1 MPVQTAPA
9 EGPHAARPAAVA
21 RAAHRVKDA
30 AMTARRVNAD
40 PSSQVKAARHAVTTA
55 ATIVDQPEAATIAAR
70 PETLTNAG
78 QAEAGTNADR
88 AVVKMPQ
95 NRRAGLLR
103 PRPENGRVWSL

>member
-1 MPVQTAPA
+1 MPVQAAPA
-9 EGPHAARPAAVA
+9 EGPHAAH
-21 RAAHRVKDA
+21 RAKDA

-40 PSSQVKAARHAVTTA
+40 PSSQVKAARHDVTTA
-55 ATIVDQPEAATIAAR
+55 AKIAARPEAATTVAR

-78 QAEAGTNADR
+78 QAEAWTNAAR